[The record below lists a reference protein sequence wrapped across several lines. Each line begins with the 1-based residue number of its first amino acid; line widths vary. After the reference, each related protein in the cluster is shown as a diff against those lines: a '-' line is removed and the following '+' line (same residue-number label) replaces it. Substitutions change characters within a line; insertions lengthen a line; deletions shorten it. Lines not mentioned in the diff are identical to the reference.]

1 MYIYNRSFDS
11 WGRGKKVGKYRRKK
25 PSDWV
30 HVLRA
35 RTQIKAVRKK
45 SLKSFSMFNR
55 IVVRIRKGMKYFT
68 DIQQS

>member
-11 WGRGKKVGKYRRKK
+11 WGRGKKSRKRQEEK
-25 PSDWV
+25 AV
-30 HVLRA
+30 RLGTRA
-35 RTQIKAVRKK
+35 TRIKAVRKK